1 MGAGDQMRVNQE
13 EATCGKAWT
22 RIAPVRKKKEDRV
35 VKPFRDGSVDFEG
48 FIGYT

>member
-1 MGAGDQMRVNQE
+1 MRVNHE
-13 EATCGKAWT
+13 EANCVKAWT
-22 RIAPVRKKKEDRV
+22 RIAAVRRKKEDRA